1 MMTMNG
7 KRLLYIDQYGNTFFA
22 STVKELR
29 EKVGG
34 GRIAK
39 MYQDTA
45 SGEVLHVG
53 YVIGRHWLSMYA
65 PYTKPA
71 TF

>member
-7 KRLLYIDQYGNTFFA
+7 KRLLYIDQYGDTFFA

-34 GRIAK
+34 GRISK
-39 MYQDTA
+39 MYQEDRK
-45 SGEVLHVG
+45 SVV
-53 YVIGRHWLSMYA
+53 
-65 PYTKPA
+65 
-71 TF
+71 

>member
-1 MMTMNG
+1 MNG
-7 KRLLYIDQYGNTFFA
+7 KHLLYIDQYGNKFFA

-34 GRIAK
+34 GRISK
-39 MYQDTA
+39 MYLDTA

-53 YVIGRHWLSMYA
+53 YVIGQHWLTAYA
-65 PYTKPA
+65 PHV
-71 TF
+71 FG

>member
-1 MMTMNG
+1 MNG

-34 GRIAK
+34 GRISK

-45 SGEVLHVG
+45 GGEVLHVG
-53 YVIGRHWLSMYA
+53 YVIGQHWLSMYA